1 MAHPS
6 LERRAF
12 IQAGTLTA
20 GGLFLSAAP
29 KTKPVPAKVESSPSV
44 AAPAEAVQRAPIF
57 SEYRYGHVVQEYYV
71 KRVREIAARR
81 ARERARIRT
90 PEAVMKLRE
99 EVRRKLK
106 ECYGPW
112 PERTPLNVR
121 VTGTV
126 EREHYTIEKILY
138 ESLPN
143 YLVTANLYLPK
154 NVSGRRP
161 AVVAPCGHSANGKA
175 AAPYQ
180 EFSRNL
186 ARQGYIVLIYDP
198 PAQGERLEYP
208 DREGEPR
215 IGFGTHSHNLA
226 GNQMTLIGRHFS
238 LWEAWDGIRALDYLL
253 SRPDVDPARIGVTG
267 NSGGG
272 TLTSHLNALD
282 DRFTMA
288 APNCYVTRFLYNL
301 ENEEP
306 TDAEQIAPGM
316 LAAELDMADFFIA
329 QLPRPTHFGGEVN
342 DFFDVRGLRE
352 TYEEVRRLYALVGAE
367 QNVELFIGKRT
378 HGYNPEARVAMYRFF
393 NKHAGIEAS
402 PDEPQLP
409 VESDETLQVT
419 PKGQVH
425 LMGSARTFDFTR
437 DAANALAKGR
447 KAVGGKELAGL
458 VAKHLALPKR
468 AGIPHYRALRP
479 RTVWD
484 NPRFLQHAFL
494 LETEPP
500 AMALLHAVVNSGA
513 VYYFPEGEQ
522 AVLYIA
528 HRSSLKEIILGQAP
542 ETDGQPVRWAL
553 DVRGI
558 GEMTARIQRDS
569 GNDFFH
575 NYRSDYM
582 YANHGLLLNE
592 PYSGR
597 RVHDV
602 LCTLDLFQWHGCR
615 DIHLVGRGLGAIWAA
630 FAAVVHP
637 IVRQVTLHNALLS
650 YHELTQDER
659 YAWPLSSMVFGIL
672 RHFDLSDCLRELAAT
687 KKLTLV
693 NPWNSRMELWD
704 KEKLASHLKALRLEK
719 AEVRWAE
726 I

>member
-1 MAHPS
+1 MAHTS
-6 LERRAF
+6 LERRGF
-12 IQAGTLTA
+12 LQAGALAT
-20 GGLFLSAAP
+20 GGLFLAAAKKKSA
-29 KTKPVPAKVESSPSV
+29 PATAEASPS
-44 AAPAEAVQRAPIF
+44 PATLAEEVQRAPIF
-57 SEYRYGHVVQEYYV
+57 SEYRYGHLVQEYYV

-121 VTGTV
+121 VTGKV

-154 NVSGRRP
+154 NVSGKRP

-175 AAPYQ
+175 ASPYQ

-198 PAQGERLEYP
+198 PAQGERIEYP
-208 DREGEPR
+208 DREGEPHIR
-215 IGFGTHSHNLA
+215 YGTHSHNLA

-253 SRPDVDPARIGVTG
+253 SRPDVDPARVGVTG

-272 TLTSHLNALD
+272 TMTTHLNALD

-288 APNCYVTRFLYNL
+288 APNCFVTRFLYNL
-301 ENEEP
+301 ENEEQ
-306 TDAEQIAPGM
+306 TDAEQIAPGI

-367 QNVELFIGKRT
+367 QNVELFIGERT
-378 HGYNPEARVAMYRFF
+378 HGYNAEARVAMYRFF
-393 NKHAGIEAS
+393 NKHAGVEAS
-402 PDEPQLP
+402 PVEPKVP
-409 VESDETLQVT
+409 VESDQTLQVT
-419 PKGQVH
+419 PKGQVYW
-425 LMGSARTFDFTR
+425 MGSARTFDFTR
-437 DAANALAKGR
+437 DAANTLAKSR
-447 KAVGGKELAGL
+447 KAVGGEELAGL
-458 VAKHLALPKR
+458 IVKHLALPKR
-468 AGIPHYRALRP
+468 SGIPHYRVLRA

-484 NPRFLQHAFL
+484 NPRLVQHGFL

-500 AMALLHAVVNSGA
+500 AMALLHAVGTNST
-513 VYYFPEGEQ
+513 VYHFPRGER
-522 AVLYIA
+522 ATLYVA

-542 ETDGQPVRWAL
+542 ETADQPVRWAL

-558 GEMTARIQRDS
+558 GEMTARTQRDS
-569 GNDFFH
+569 GDDFFH

-582 YANHGLLLNE
+582 YADHGLMLNE

-602 LCTLDLFQWHGCR
+602 LRALDLFQWHGYR
-615 DIHLVGRGLGAIWAA
+615 DIHLVGRGLGAVWAA
-630 FAAVVHP
+630 FAAVIHP
-637 IVRQVTLHNALLS
+637 VVGRVTLHNALLS
-650 YHELTQDER
+650 YHELTQDDR
-659 YAWPLSSMVFGIL
+659 YAWPLSAMVFGIL

-687 KKLTLV
+687 RQLTLV
-693 NPWNSRMELWD
+693 NPWNSRMEVWD
-704 KEKLASHLKALRLEK
+704 KGKLGSHLKTLGLEK
-719 AEVRWAE
+719 VEVRWAE
-726 I
+726 V